1 MRRTA
6 RLIIL
11 IASIVAVASLW
22 PDTADAQR
30 RHPVRRGSVVFVGGY
45 FYDPF
50 FGPYPWWP
58 RAAYPLQYYP
68 IYDNRAEVRVL
79 VTPEEAAVFVD
90 GFYAGIVDDFDGIFQ
105 RLPLPPGGHEIV
117 LYLDGYRTVRQR
129 VHLMPASTF
138 KLRYTMERL
147 PAGETS
153 EPPTVAPPIP
163 PPPAGSSTPPRTPPR
178 TPPPPRAPEATTATA
193 RHGTLAL
200 RVQPV
205 NAEVSIDG
213 ELWASSDAERFVVE
227 LSTGQHRVDVIK
239 GGYQKFST
247 EIQVRDGE
255 TTPLNV
261 SLTPERPQ

>member
-11 IASIVAVASLW
+11 IASIAAVASLW
-22 PDTADAQR
+22 PETADAQR

-58 RAAYPLQYYP
+58 RTAYPLPYYP

-79 VTPEEAAVFVD
+79 VTPEEAAVYVD
-90 GFYAGIVDDFDGIFQ
+90 GFYAGIVDDFDGFLQ

-129 VHLMPASTF
+129 VYLMPASMF

-153 EPPTVAPPIP
+153 DPPILALPIP
-163 PPPAGSSTPPRTPPR
+163 PPPAGSFIPPRTPLR
-178 TPPPPRAPEATTATA
+178 TGPPRAPEASTATA

-200 RVQPV
+200 HVQPV
-205 NAEVSIDG
+205 HAEVSIDG
-213 ELWASSDAERFVVE
+213 ELWASSDAARFVLE
-227 LSTGQHRVDVIK
+227 LPAGLHRVDVAK
-239 GGYQKFST
+239 GGYQRFST

-255 TTPLNV
+255 TIPLNV